1 MGLHLRGDA
10 RCSIGDLGGVDDL
23 EEALRIAR
31 RTSGAAEIVTS
42 LAYVGDW
49 SWQLHGPAAGRA
61 VFEEGV
67 ALSARTGVANQGMW
81 ARTHLTLVCM
91 ELGDWEKV
99 LSLTDDLLSIGSDK
113 LDTSL
118 GVIARAY
125 RALVL
130 LRRHGGAT
138 AEDPDKIVTLAE
150 GTRELQSQAPALGYA
165 IEHAAATDDPD
176 TAISTIARLEELT
189 VDTIPVYRAG
199 ESTVVARCAMWAG
212 RIDVARRFVE
222 PLHDLPTMRERLYT
236 DAALAV
242 LEEAD
247 GDPEAALVAYTEV
260 AERWRAYEHP
270 WEEAHAELGAARVA
284 TRLGRP
290 ADAHQVR
297 ANEIFSSLG
306 IS

>member
-10 RCSIGDLGGVDDL
+10 RCSIGDLGGVVDL

-91 ELGDWEKV
+91 ELGDWERV
-99 LSLTDDLLSIGSDK
+99 LSLTDDLLSIEADK

-118 GVIARAY
+118 GVIARSY
-125 RALVL
+125 RAMVL
-130 LRRHGGAT
+130 LRRHGVGA
-138 AEDPDKIVTLAE
+138 ADDPEKIVTLAE

-165 IEHAAATDDPD
+165 IEHATASGDRDAAMR
-176 TAISTIARLEELT
+176 AIARLDELT
-189 VDTIPVYRAG
+189 TGTIPVYRAG
-199 ESTVVARCAMWAG
+199 EATVVARCAMVAD

-222 PLHDLPTMRERLYT
+222 PLHDLPTMREQLYT

-242 LEEAD
+242 LDDAD
-247 GDPEAALVAYTEV
+247 GDPEAALAAYTEV
-260 AERWRAYEHP
+260 AARWRAYEHP
-270 WEEAHAELGAARVA
+270 WEEACAELGAARVA

-297 ANEIFSSLG
+297 ASEIFASLG
-306 IS
+306 IP